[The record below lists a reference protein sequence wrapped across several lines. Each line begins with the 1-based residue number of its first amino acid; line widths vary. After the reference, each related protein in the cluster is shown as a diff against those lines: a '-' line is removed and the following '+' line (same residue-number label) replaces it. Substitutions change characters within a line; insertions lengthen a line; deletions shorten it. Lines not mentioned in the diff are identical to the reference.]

1 MTPKKPEPKEPEIVR
16 TTIRVPR
23 HLWEAILHH
32 AIAER
37 TSAQEIVNSALRAY
51 LKANRKK

>member
-1 MTPKKPEPKEPEIVR
+1 MAPKTPKTEQAEIVR

-23 HLWEAILHH
+23 PLWDSVLHL

-37 TSAQEIVNSALRAY
+37 TSAQEIVNSALKAF